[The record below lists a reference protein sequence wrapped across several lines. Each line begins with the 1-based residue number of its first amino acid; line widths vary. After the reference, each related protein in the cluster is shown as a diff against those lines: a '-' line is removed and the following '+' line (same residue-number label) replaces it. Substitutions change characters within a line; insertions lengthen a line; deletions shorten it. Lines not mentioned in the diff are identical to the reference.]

1 MSGYSLDLRERVIR
15 AWESGKTQQWIAETF
30 DVSISTVK
38 RYISRYRQTG
48 QVEPTVQK
56 RAQPLIGAGDR
67 AKLEQLVAQ
76 APLATLVE
84 YCEAWEQHSGV
95 RVSPVTMC
103 RVLQRFEL
111 VRKKDQRR
119 V

>member
-1 MSGYSLDLRERVIR
+1 MDLRERVIR
-15 AWESGKTQQWIAETF
+15 AWENGKTQQWIAETF
-30 DVSISTVK
+30 DLSISTVK

-48 QVEPTVQK
+48 EVGPTLQK
-56 RAQPLIGAGDR
+56 RAQPLIGEADR
-67 AKLEQLVAQ
+67 IVLEQMVAQ

-95 RVSPVTMC
+95 RVSTVTMC
-103 RVLQRFEL
+103 RALQRL
-111 VRKKDQRR
+111 DLPRKKDQRR